1 VLVDRLRRSRHAGVP
16 FDDDDAAV
24 KARVKNGRLVLDE
37 PTNRPEG
44 DEVDLVPLDEV
55 LARGGDNLDS
65 EERAAL
71 HRSIEEGIEDFER
84 GDTEDAFEFLA
95 RLRARREDRNRS
107 SRPSSGRTN
116 K

>member
-1 VLVDRLRRSRHAGVP
+1 LKVMEPLKAQVRS
-16 FDDDDAAV
+16 
-24 KARVKNGRLVLDE
+24 GRLVLDE
-37 PTNRPEG
+37 PTDLREG
-44 DEVDLVPLDEV
+44 EVVELVSLDDA
-55 LARGGDNLDS
+55 LGRGGDDLDD

-95 RLRARREDRNRS
+95 RLKARREDRDRQAS
-107 SRPSSGRTN
+107 EPSGLAS